1 MKRALIFESDGV
13 QQTDLPFA
21 EAQKAIDR
29 LPDDADLLLF
39 SFGNTPGGDLVDQWK
54 GHGDDGTPVDVHL
67 YKWDTWNA
75 VAGLQSYVITD
86 SFVRKVQEYIS
97 HKGAD
102 MIDAWLLGK
111 MCVVGKDKDWN
122 MRGLGETQ
130 FMPPGSKPILNCYH
144 ATTWS

>member
-1 MKRALIFESDGV
+1 
-13 QQTDLPFA
+13 
-21 EAQKAIDR
+21 
-29 LPDDADLLLF
+29 
-39 SFGNTPGGDLVDQWK
+39 
-54 GHGDDGTPVDVHL
+54 
-67 YKWDTWNA
+67 
-75 VAGLQSYVITD
+75 
-86 SFVRKVQEYIS
+86 
-97 HKGAD
+97 